1 MKQHR
6 PPMSQAFALAASA
19 LLCAAA
25 PSAAAQSAAPRAAAL
40 SAAPQADAASG
51 PGGVSRAA
59 AGADESW
66 LRFQSGKRLFEERR
80 FGEALNAFE
89 DAAALR
95 RDRFAWAQGRLDGV
109 LSGEEARAAKDY
121 LPALVDSLAKRDLIE
136 RDYAQVKKASGG
148 SLRREA
154 ELLRQRRLSDGFA
167 GFLDALVLVL
177 DHRPAESLGGSIAKL
192 RSAAA
197 ELSSYPEAEYWIGR
211 VYLAEGELRLA
222 ELQFRKAY
230 DQRESL
236 DIPED
241 RFQILDALAGVY
253 RDGGK
258 WRDYEESLK
267 EIVAADPAFSEKSRF
282 FRDAMERSVR
292 RDGIDKFMTLYRV
305 EGGAWTKAGAEL
317 GSFYLANG
325 RPQAL
330 VHLALAANG
339 LLARCIERVREREPS
354 YAYTSLRELLGR
366 IDADRELRRYAEEAK
381 LYRCLYELGEALA
394 AEGERDSA
402 RGIWAALAGRDTAA
416 PWDRR
421 SAEAL
426 ARAFR

>member
-1 MKQHR
+1 MKTHR
-6 PPMSQAFALAASA
+6 FRKTLVFALAASA
-19 LLCAAA
+19 LLWAAA
-25 PSAAAQSAAPRAAAL
+25 ASASAAE
-40 SAAPQADAASG
+40 SG
-51 PGGVSRAA
+51 GAVRAA

-89 DAAALR
+89 EAVASR
-95 RDRFAWAQGRLDGV
+95 RERFAWAQGRLGGI
-109 LSGEEARAAKDY
+109 LSGEEARDAKDS
-121 LPALVDSLAKRDLIE
+121 LPALVEGLAKRDLIE
-136 RDYAQVKKASGG
+136 RDYAAVKKASAG

-154 ELLRQRRLSDGFA
+154 ELLRERRLSDGFA
-167 GFLDALVLVL
+167 GFLDALLLVL
-177 DHRPAESLGGSIAKL
+177 DHRPADSLGASIARL
-192 RSAAA
+192 RQAAA

-241 RFQILDALAGVY
+241 RFQVLDALAGVY

-267 EIVAADPAFSEKSRF
+267 EIVAADPAFSEKRRF
-282 FRDAMERSVR
+282 FRDAMERSIR

-305 EGGAWTKAGAEL
+305 ESGAWTKAGAEL

-339 LLARCIERVREREPS
+339 LLARCIDRVREREPA
-354 YAYTSLRELLGR
+354 YAYSNLRELLGR
-366 IDADRELRRYAEEAK
+366 IDSDGELGRYAEEAK

-394 AEGERDSA
+394 AQGERDSA
-402 RGIWAALAGRDTAA
+402 RGVWAALASREAA
-416 PWDRR
+416 SPWDRR

-426 ARAFR
+426 ARPLR